1 MTPEE
6 ERMHRKLRDEQ
17 LRSDMATAGEWPKL
31 KSALS
36 ARQQARINEI
46 CKTLEKAL
54 NEAERAAGV

>member
-6 ERMHRKLRDEQ
+6 ERAHRKLREEQ

-31 KSALS
+31 KATLS

-54 NEAERAAGV
+54 KEADGKSGG